1 MLKPQI
7 ILMILLYTVHV
18 GFAVVA
24 QALGLSGSQSKPY
37 MVHSPNPVWFTVQ
50 ILSGL
55 QSKHTQYKCKKMQ
68 ITACTAASLNMIGLG
83 WLTCA

>member
-7 ILMILLYTVHV
+7 ILLILLDTVHV

-37 MVHSPNPVWFTVQ
+37 MVHSPNNT
-50 ILSGL
+50 SA
-55 QSKHTQYKCKKMQ
+55 KKGRSQ
-68 ITACTAASLNMIGLG
+68 HAQQHH
-83 WLTCA
+83 